1 MLNSATARFIYH
13 LCENELMTILVACIG
28 AGKGTWLHVA
38 RLIKEQDWEQI
49 YLITNQF
56 GKENFKLE
64 KQDKTMLILV
74 NENMHVP
81 EMTEAIR
88 KELEGKLFGDVA
100 VNLISGEGKEHMA
113 VLAALLKVGA
123 GIRLVA
129 VTLEGIKEI

>member
-1 MLNSATARFIYH
+1 
-13 LCENELMTILVACIG
+13 MTILVACIG